1 MKKGNIFII
10 VLVVV
15 TLFSARYVSAEVNII
30 TPEIYE
36 RIMDS
41 IDVSNAD
48 LKKYKNIFKALD
60 NGDFNTADNLVEKLD
75 NQYLLG
81 YVLAEKYLHPSYKT
95 SIEELEDWLEDYR
108 DYPQATRIYN
118 LAKKKGAKD
127 IKEVVY
133 HSDDSVAEARDDKI
147 SLKYLERLSPSD
159 RKFLVRQAKIFR
171 AQLRRGKTLAARGVL
186 ENKRFKR
193 LAPRMYWD
201 NLAAK
206 LSMKYLV
213 DNYDT
218 KALEWGK
225 IASKRHNSGTATWV
239 AGLAS
244 WRKKN
249 YKSAA
254 SYFAR
259 LGSSQNSDV
268 WLKSAGAFWSARA
281 YDKLGNHL
289 KAREMLKLAAQ
300 HKYTFYGILAA
311 YQLGENFD
319 YGFDKNSYI
328 NDFEKM
334 DYVNEIITSK
344 QIVRALLLLKIGKN
358 EWAEK
363 ELYSVY
369 DDLSDNQKEAVILL
383 ANQYELHSLVIN
395 ISKQKNIEA
404 LQGSYEKEM
413 YPLPKWSDEQKWEV
427 DKALILALIRQES
440 AFKDNATSKA
450 GARGI
455 MQLMP
460 NTAYHISG
468 DKSVKKQKNKLLNLD
483 YNLSLGQKYVSYLL
497 SKPFIEGNLFY
508 MLTAYNGGPGNLLKW
523 KKNARFYN
531 DPLLFIEV
539 IPSAETRIYIER
551 VMANHWIYNM
561 RFGNKNHTLEQLAE
575 GKWPTISVVP
585 ANPIFDKE

>member
-1 MKKGNIFII
+1 MKKNTIFIKF
-10 VLVVV
+10 LVVL
-15 TLFSARYVSAEVNII
+15 TLFTARFACAEINII
-30 TPEIYE
+30 TPDIYE
-36 RIMDS
+36 RVMDS

-60 NGDFNTADNLVEKLD
+60 NGDFTTVNSLVEKLD

-95 SIEELEDWLEDYR
+95 TIEELESWLEEYR

-118 LAKKKGAKD
+118 LAKKKGAKE
-127 IKEVVY
+127 IKDVVY
-133 HSDDSVAEARDDKI
+133 HSDNDIIETRDDKI
-147 SLKYLERLSPSD
+147 SLKYLERLSPDD
-159 RKFLVRQAKIFR
+159 RKFLVRQAKIFKS
-171 AQLRRGKTLAARGVL
+171 QLRRGKTLAARNVL
-186 ENKRFKR
+186 ENKRFKN
-193 LAPRMYWD
+193 LAPNVYWD

-206 LSMKYLV
+206 LSLKYLV

-218 KALEWGK
+218 KALEWGE
-225 IASKRHNSGTATWV
+225 IASKRHNSGTGTWV

-259 LGSSQNSDV
+259 LGSSQNSDA
-268 WLKSAGAFWSARA
+268 WLKAAGAYWSARA
-281 YDKLGNHL
+281 YEKLGNHL
-289 KAREMLKLAAQ
+289 KSREMLKLAAI

-311 YQLGENFD
+311 YQLGEDFD

-334 DYVNEIITSK
+334 DYVNEIIASK
-344 QIVRALLLLKIGKN
+344 QILRALLLLKIDKK

-369 DDLSDNQKEAVILL
+369 DGLSDNQKEAVILL

-404 LQGSYEKEM
+404 LNGSYEKEM
-413 YPLPKWSDEQKWEV
+413 YPLPKWSDEQQWEV

-523 KKNARFYN
+523 KSNARFYN

-551 VMANHWIYNM
+551 VMANYWIYNM
-561 RFGNKNHTLEQLAE
+561 RFGNKNHTLEQIAE
-575 GKWPTISVVP
+575 GKWPTISIETIS
-585 ANPIFDKE
+585 PIFSKK

>member
-1 MKKGNIFII
+1 MKKIQFFLFCFLSFNLFTIR
-10 VLVVV
+10 LVRADVKV
-15 TLFSARYVSAEVNII
+15 I

-36 RIMDS
+36 QVMDN
-41 IDVSNAD
+41 IDVSDGD
-48 LKKYKNIFKALD
+48 LKKYKNIFKAVT
-60 NGDFNTADNLVEKLD
+60 NGDFKTADNLIEKLD
-75 NQYLLG
+75 NYCLLG
-81 YVLAEKYLHPSYKT
+81 YVLAEKYLHPVYKST
-95 SIEELEDWLEDYR
+95 KEELEEWLDKYR
-108 DYPQATRIYN
+108 DYPQATRIYK
-118 LAKKKGAKD
+118 LAIKKGAKE
-127 IKEVVY
+127 IKEPVY
-133 HSDDSVAEARDDKI
+133 YSDGETEEIGDKL
-147 SLKYLERLSPSD
+147 SLKYLERLSSKD
-159 RKFLVRQAKIFR
+159 RKFLVRQAKSFR
-171 AQLRRGKTLAARGVL
+171 THLRRGKTLAARNIL
-186 ENKRFKR
+186 ENKKFKE
-193 LAPRMYWD
+193 LAPRVYWD

-206 LSMKYLV
+206 LSIKYLV

-225 IASKRHNSGTATWV
+225 LASKRHNSGMATWV

-259 LGSSQNSDV
+259 LGSSQNSDI
-268 WLKSAGAFWSARA
+268 WLKSAASYWSARA
-281 YDKLGNHL
+281 YEKLGNHL
-289 KAREMLKLAAQ
+289 KAQEMLKLAAV
-300 HKYTFYGILAA
+300 HKYTFYGILAN
-311 YQLGENFD
+311 YQLGEKFS
-319 YGFDKNSYI
+319 YGFDKNTYI
-328 NDFEKM
+328 IDFEKM
-334 DYVNEIITSK
+334 DYVNEILASK
-344 QIVRALLLLKIGKN
+344 EIVRALLLLKIGKKD
-358 EWAEK
+358 WAEK
-363 ELYSVY
+363 ELYAVF
-369 DDLSDNQKEAVILL
+369 DGLSDNQKEAVILL

-395 ISKQKNIEA
+395 ISRKKNIEK
-404 LQGSYEKEM
+404 LKGNYEKEI
-413 YPLPKWSDEQKWEV
+413 YPLPKWSVNQDWKI

-460 NTAYHISG
+460 GTAYHISG
-468 DKSVKKQKNKLLNLD
+468 DKTIKKQKNKLLDLD

-523 KKNARFYN
+523 KNNARFYD

-551 VMANHWIYNM
+551 VMANYWLYNM

-575 GKWPTISVVP
+575 GKWPIINVE
-585 ANPIFDKE
+585 KELPMFVIED